1 MEYHTV
7 PPVSAI
13 FFIHDTAIRLGF
25 QSPPIDNSNSDFPDM
40 TTPRPPTQSNH
51 NRETST
57 LHSTL
62 SPFLS
67 PPESIHLPDEFFFI
81 SNSASRCCHLQT
93 SSGNACSRAVPTSVV
108 SQMHQDQLR
117 RVGVGRGDEEGGGG
131 VGPKSRCSGKLERKE
146 KGKLP
151 TAGRQGG
158 WRS

>member
-1 MEYHTV
+1 MESHTV
-7 PPVSAI
+7 PYCLPSFA
-13 FFIHDTAIRLGF
+13 FYDTAIRLRF
-25 QSPPIDNSNSDFPDM
+25 QSSSIHNSNSDVPDM
-40 TTPRPPTQSNH
+40 TPPTQSNH

-57 LHSTL
+57 PHSTL
-62 SPFLS
+62 SPLLS

-117 RVGVGRGDEEGGGG
+117 RVGVGRGDEEEGGGG
-131 VGPKSRCSGKLERKE
+131 VCPKSRCSGKLERKE